1 MANLSGHNATVSIG
15 SGYSGA
21 SLTNVSVSINGE
33 TIDCSDLSSH
43 WQDNAPGI
51 WSWSVTA
58 DKNYATEAFLTLAHT
73 AGSGHA
79 TVGVAVKNPAGTTIF
94 SGAGYVTAA
103 TLTFPKGAATESIT
117 ITGDGEPSV
126 P

>member
-1 MANLSGHNATVSIG
+1 MANLSGHNASVTIG
-15 SGYSGA
+15 GYTGA

-43 WQDNAPGI
+43 WQDNAPGV

-58 DKNYATEAFLTLAHT
+58 DKNYASEAFLTLAHT
-73 AGSGHA
+73 AGTDHTSVSV
-79 TVGVAVKNPAGTTIF
+79 TVTNQTGTTVF
-94 SGAGYVTAA
+94 AGVGWITAA

-117 ITGDGEPSV
+117 ITGDGEGTTP
-126 P
+126 